1 MTTVGVPPRPRRY
14 VVRIRHG
21 ETADMSTS
29 WQARTARHPR
39 ATEFA
44 GLLLLLLVT
53 LTGSV
58 LTALISEKPLPLWP
72 GLVLSAAACLALPLR
87 RRHPLPV
94 LALVTALTMAEGTA
108 GYLLSPMIMGPLMTA
123 LYSLGLRADRTTSRN
138 AALAVTAALL
148 LTTVF
153 LDPQRHRHPVMLGIV
168 NPVAW
173 VLLSALLGSYVAVR
187 RAYAAER
194 VRQEEQAREDEAR
207 RRVVQERIRIA
218 RELHDVVAHH
228 LALANAQAG
237 TAVHLYHSHPVE
249 TYEMLTALSE
259 TTAAALRELKATV
272 GVLRQDTGPE
282 TEDDRAPAPGLAQ
295 LPDLTASCA
304 TAGVDVTVTVAGDPQ
319 PLSPGTD
326 LTAFRIVQEALTNV
340 TKHARTGRAD
350 VRLTYLP
357 HALTL
362 TITNDTPPPAPPET
376 TGRGFGLIGMR
387 ERAQSVGG
395 TLAAGPRPG
404 GGFRVTCTLP
414 LHPTG

>member
-1 MTTVGVPPRPRRY
+1 
-14 VVRIRHG
+14 
-21 ETADMSTS
+21 MSTS
-29 WQARTARHPR
+29 WQARTAEHPR
-39 ATEFA
+39 ATEVA
-44 GLLLLLLVT
+44 GLLLLFAVT
-53 LTGSV
+53 VTGSV
-58 LTALISEKPLPLWP
+58 LTALVSGKPLPLWP
-72 GLVLSAAACLALPLR
+72 GLVLSAAACLVLPLR
-87 RRHPLPV
+87 RRHPLLV

-123 LYSLGLRADRTTSRN
+123 LYALGLRADRATSRN
-138 AALAVTAALL
+138 ATLAVTAALV

-168 NPVAW
+168 NPAAW
-173 VLLSALLGSYVAVR
+173 VLLSTLLGSYVAVR

-207 RRVVQERIRIA
+207 RRVVQERMRIA

-237 TAVHLYHSHPVE
+237 TAAHLYHSHPAQ

-272 GVLRQDTGPE
+272 GVLRQDAEPDPE
-282 TEDDRAPAPGLAQ
+282 GERAPAPGLAQ

-304 TAGVDVTVTVAGDPQ
+304 TAGLEVTVTVDGDPR

-340 TKHARTGRAD
+340 TKHAGTRHAD
-350 VRLTYLP
+350 VRLAYVP

-362 TITNDTPPPAPPET
+362 TITNDTQPPLAVAEPA
-376 TGRGFGLIGMR
+376 GRGFGLIGMR

-395 TLAAGPRPG
+395 TLTAGPRPG
-404 GGFRVTCTLP
+404 GGFQVTGTLP